1 MTTQRIWEPTTIV
14 STTSAISAFPKKGY
28 KRIMVYQEYYT
39 FNKRGLSVWMRKSVY
54 SRYRSYKAPPY
65 SYYLRKRHDLEYTMI
80 ALEMILRVLTTERR
94 VGYSYCKM
102 LQSMKTTQTKA
113 RISPGAYISTAH
125 RSLFDRWAVLRLFI
139 LIHQSMFRSTL
150 HILIQITAK
159 HQLCIFQG
167 LIIDQ
172 PVQF

>member
-1 MTTQRIWEPTTIV
+1 
-14 STTSAISAFPKKGY
+14 
-28 KRIMVYQEYYT
+28 
-39 FNKRGLSVWMRKSVY
+39 MRKSVY

-65 SYYLRKRHDLEYTMI
+65 SYYLRQRHDLEYKII

-125 RSLFDRWAVLRLFI
+125 RSLFDRWAVF
-139 LIHQSMFRSTL
+139 T
-150 HILIQITAK
+150 LIQFNPSIDVPEHPAHTAPN
-159 HQLCIFQG
+159 HRQAPTVHIPRAYYRSASPVLTADTYCLQLHSPRQSCRWRSYCHR
-167 LIIDQ
+167 
-172 PVQF
+172 